1 MLNLTEQVK
10 KMTIDEAIKI
20 ANNTKE
26 EYKKDPQKVAVALL
40 KLQSIETL
48 IGDALKNVSTEMVK
62 TLKKNKG
69 ILEVSTDV
77 KIKNEQ
83 GITEEKSLE
92 VNIKSFDTVKSEIDF
107 ESLKEDNGVV
117 IEDDPNDPC
126 VKHIRALNPQIFSLL
141 KAPTIAGNP
150 TAFEAT
156 ATNDAKLLKY
166 KTSKTI
172 SKYAIEVEL
181 VTKGN

>member
-10 KMTIDEAIKI
+10 KMSIDEAIKV
-20 ANNTKE
+20 ANNVKE
-26 EYKKDPQKVAVALL
+26 EYKKDPQRVAVALL
-40 KLQSIETL
+40 KLQSIESL

-62 TLKKNKG
+62 TLKKNNE
-69 ILEVSTDV
+69 ILEISTDV
-77 KIKNEQ
+77 KIKNKE
-83 GITEEKSLE
+83 GIAEEKSLE
-92 VNIKSFDTVKSEIDF
+92 INIKAFDTAKNEIDF

-126 VKHIRALNPQIFSLL
+126 VKHIRALNPAIFSLL

-150 TAFEAT
+150 TAFEAA
-156 ATNDAKLLKY
+156 ATNDANLLKY
-166 KTSKTI
+166 KTTKTT

-181 VTKGN
+181 VAKEN